1 MQLLPL
7 IAWIIN
13 TTSSS
18 ALPRGSTPYKI
29 WFGRQPPADFQE
41 YKTRAIL
48 GGNSE
53 GLGER
58 SGEGLGE
65 EDTEEGLFID
75 EDIEVEQEQEEMILS
90 ELTKRV
96 AEHVRKQK
104 ENMVKRASAKALE
117 YEAQEIATLQIPK
130 QYRFGTESVRIPVR
144 VLEKTAKVRNLLEDI
159 LLLELTI
166 FRGIA

>member
-13 TTSSS
+13 TTSTST
-18 ALPRGSTPYKI
+18 LPRGYTPYEV

-41 YKTRAIL
+41 DKARAS
-48 GGNSE
+48 GATS
-53 GLGER
+53 
-58 SGEGLGE
+58 SGEGSGE
-65 EDTEEGLFID
+65 EGTEEGLFVD
-75 EDIEVEQEQEEMILS
+75 EDLEVEQDQEEMILS

-96 AEHVRKQK
+96 TEHVRKQK
-104 ENMVKRASAKALE
+104 ENVVKRANAKALE

-144 VLEKTAKVRNLLEDI
+144 VLEKTAKVCN
-159 LLLELTI
+159 
-166 FRGIA
+166 

>member
-7 IAWIIN
+7 ITWIIN
-13 TTSSS
+13 TTSTST
-18 ALPRGSTPYKI
+18 LLRGYTPYEV

-41 YKTRAIL
+41 DKARAS
-48 GGNSE
+48 GATP
-53 GLGER
+53 
-58 SGEGLGE
+58 SGEGSGEGSGE
-65 EDTEEGLFID
+65 EDIEEGLFVD
-75 EDIEVEQEQEEMILS
+75 EDLEVEQDQEEMILS

-104 ENMVKRASAKALE
+104 ENVVKRANAKALE

-144 VLEKTAKVRNLLEDI
+144 VLEKTAKVCN
-159 LLLELTI
+159 
-166 FRGIA
+166 